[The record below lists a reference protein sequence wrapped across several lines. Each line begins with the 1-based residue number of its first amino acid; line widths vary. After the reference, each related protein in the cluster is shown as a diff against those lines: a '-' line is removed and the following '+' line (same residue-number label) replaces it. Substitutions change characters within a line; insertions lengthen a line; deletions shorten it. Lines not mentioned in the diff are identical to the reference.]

1 MYRWWYGL
9 KCECGR
15 ETKENKE
22 MHRENRLLE
31 GETLRVALELLKMRT
46 NLVNKEFTFLLNK
59 EE

>member
-1 MYRWWYGL
+1 MWKG
-9 KCECGR
+9 

-46 NLVNKEFTFLLNK
+46 SLVNKELTFLLNK